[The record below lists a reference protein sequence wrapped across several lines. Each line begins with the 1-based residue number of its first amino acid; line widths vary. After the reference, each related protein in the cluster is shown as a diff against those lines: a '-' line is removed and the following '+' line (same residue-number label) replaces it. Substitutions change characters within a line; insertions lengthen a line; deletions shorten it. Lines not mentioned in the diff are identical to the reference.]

1 MASNLM
7 MTGSISGSSGGSILF
22 PVDSRGAVVNVKV
35 IATTANN
42 TVVSVA
48 VSNNNPA
55 VFSTGGTV
63 TAYIEQGVTL
73 LTSPDN
79 VLMRGAI
86 SLPANSSV
94 WVMSDNA
101 VDVIISGVSGEV
113 Q

>member
-7 MTGSISGSSGGSILF
+7 MTGSVPAGGGGVFFRI
-22 PVDSRGAVVNVKV
+22 DSRGAVVNVKV
-35 IATTANN
+35 IATTGNN

-48 VSNNNPA
+48 VTNNNPA

-63 TAYIEQGVTL
+63 TAYIERGVTL

-86 SLPANSSV
+86 SLPANASLFIT
-94 WVMSDNA
+94 SDNA

>member
-7 MTGSISGSSGGSILF
+7 MTGSIPGSGGSVIF
-22 PVDSRGAVVNVKV
+22 PIDTRGAVVNVKIV
-35 IATTANN
+35 ATTGNN

-55 VFSTGGTV
+55 VFSTGGRV
-63 TAYIEQGVTL
+63 TAYIERNVTL

-94 WVMSDNA
+94 MVVSDNA

>member
-7 MTGSISGSSGGSILF
+7 MTGSLPASGGSLIF
-22 PVDSRGAVVNVKV
+22 PIDTRGAVVNVKIV
-35 IATTANN
+35 ATTANN

-48 VSNNNPA
+48 VTNNNPA

-63 TAYIEQGVTL
+63 TAYIERGVTL

-94 WVMSDNA
+94 MVVSDNA
-101 VDVIISGVSGEV
+101 VDVIVSGVSGEV

>member
-7 MTGSISGSSGGSILF
+7 MTGSIPAGNSGSRVFQIGT
-22 PVDSRGAVVNVKV
+22 RGAVVNVKIV
-35 IATTANN
+35 ATTANN

-48 VSNNNPA
+48 VTNNNPA

-63 TAYIEQGVTL
+63 TAYIERDVTL

-94 WVMSDNA
+94 MVVSDNA

>member
-7 MTGSISGSSGGSILF
+7 MTGSLPASGGSLIF
-22 PVDSRGAVVNVKV
+22 PIDTRGAVVNVKV
-35 IATTANN
+35 IATTGNN

-48 VSNNNPA
+48 VTNNNPA

-63 TAYIEQGVTL
+63 TAYIERGVTL

-94 WVMSDNA
+94 MVVSDDA

>member
-7 MTGSISGSSGGSILF
+7 MTGSIPAGGGGIVF
-22 PVDSRGAVVNVKV
+22 PIDTRGAVVNVKIV
-35 IATTANN
+35 ATTANN

-48 VSNNNPA
+48 VTNNNPA

-63 TAYIEQGVTL
+63 TAYIERGVTL

-94 WVMSDNA
+94 MVVSDNA

>member
-7 MTGSISGSSGGSILF
+7 MTGSISASGGGSILF
-22 PVDSRGAVVNVKV
+22 PIDTRGAVVNVKV
-35 IATTANN
+35 IATTGNN

-48 VSNNNPA
+48 VTNNNPA

-63 TAYIEQGVTL
+63 TAYIERGVTL

-94 WVMSDNA
+94 MVVSDNA
-101 VDVIISGVSGEV
+101 VDVIVSGVSGEV

>member
-7 MTGSISGSSGGSILF
+7 MTGSIPASGGSVMF
-22 PVDSRGAVVNVKV
+22 PIDTRGAVVNVKV
-35 IATTANN
+35 IATTGNN

-48 VSNNNPA
+48 VTNNNPA
-55 VFSTGGTV
+55 VFSTGGRV
-63 TAYIEQGVTL
+63 TAYIERNVTL

-94 WVMSDNA
+94 MVVSDNA

>member
-7 MTGSISGSSGGSILF
+7 MTGSLSASGGSVIF
-22 PVDSRGAVVNVKV
+22 PIDTRGAVVNVKIV
-35 IATTANN
+35 ATTGNN

-48 VSNNNPA
+48 VTNNNPA

-94 WVMSDNA
+94 MVVSDNA

>member
-7 MTGSISGSSGGSILF
+7 MTGSLPASGGSILF
-22 PVDSRGAVVNVKV
+22 PIDTRGAVVNVKV
-35 IATTANN
+35 IATTGNN

-48 VSNNNPA
+48 VTNNNPA

-63 TAYIEQGVTL
+63 TAYIERGVTL

-94 WVMSDNA
+94 MVVSDNA

>member
-7 MTGSISGSSGGSILF
+7 MTGSLPASGGSLIF
-22 PVDSRGAVVNVKV
+22 PIDTRGAVVNVKIV
-35 IATTANN
+35 ATTGNN

-48 VSNNNPA
+48 VTNNNPA

-63 TAYIEQGVTL
+63 TAYIERGVTL

-94 WVMSDNA
+94 MVVSDNA

>member
-7 MTGSISGSSGGSILF
+7 MTGSIPTSGGSILF
-22 PVDSRGAVVNVKV
+22 PIDLRGAVVNVKV
-35 IATTANN
+35 IATTGNN

-48 VSNNNPA
+48 VTNNNPA

-63 TAYIEQGVTL
+63 TAYIERGVTL

-94 WVMSDNA
+94 MVVSDNA

>member
-7 MTGSISGSSGGSILF
+7 MTGSIPAGGGGIVF
-22 PVDSRGAVVNVKV
+22 PIGTRGAVVNVKIV
-35 IATTANN
+35 ATTANN
-42 TVVSVA
+42 TEVSVA
-48 VSNNNPA
+48 VTNNNPA

-63 TAYIEQGVTL
+63 TAYIERGVTL

-94 WVMSDNA
+94 MVVSDNA